1 MNKIEST
8 NQIISAFGSTTDKA
22 SLVSNLVDSTRTGD
36 LHKLMAAGTDTLKIA
51 LFYAEVV
58 GKSTGKVG
66 IYTNLAALANQ
77 WTALQAKINANEP
90 IQVGDVTAVISGI
103 ADVTSD
109 LALLSPIP
117 QVKAL
122 GLTLKGVSVL
132 IGYSTVAFGQ
142 IPITNKTEIVD
153 ATRGALDS
161 ISKNT
166 NSQNETITLNL
177 NNNQTVLSNNA
188 SGSNNVSISVG
199 NANNQTISTS
209 LNSNLEPIETASI
222 YSVKSGDTL
231 SGIAQKYNTSVAA
244 LQVVNPQIT
253 NPNQIIAGQNI
264 YVPLAVHNV
273 GNTWTVGTG
282 ATGDLI
288 AAASGIT
295 VAQLQAANP
304 GVNVT
309 NPPAGTVLN
318 LPTVQNGLLVSTTAV
333 APNFNVTTT
342 NPTGETPVSA
352 DNSTLINNAVSN
364 VKGVGNVNVDA
375 GIKAVIND
383 FISDGFRPGNQNL
396 SPNQILGLGLGPI
409 NTGSFVTQV
418 NMNAN
423 AINNASAG
431 LPKFI
436 PTDPLVLDLNGDG
449 VKLTNY
455 IDAPVLFDIDHDSGG
470 TKEQTGW
477 VSAQDGIVVYDLNN
491 NGKIDDI
498 SETLSEYFN
507 GAIGT
512 NGNGGTKAFANGL
525 AALKS
530 LDSNNDNQFT
540 SADAAWENVKV
551 WVDTNHDGITD
562 AGELKTLSS
571 LNITSINLNQAT
583 QSGLVRNGNEILAS
597 STFVQ
602 NGVTKE
608 ALAANFIANPNG
620 STFTTSG
627 TGTLTTTEGNV
638 KSYTAGNGGETVNV
652 AQKGVNNAQGGTGN
666 DTLIGDGTNNWLVG
680 NLGADTINAG
690 AGDDV
695 ILFDSL
701 DTIDGGDGTDIAQVV
716 GDEGVT
722 LNLAQSHIE
731 VAVGGRGDDII
742 IGGGRSS
749 VFVKGGEGDDI
760 IIGGAANDVLSGE
773 DGEDLIEGGA
783 GNDLIRG
790 HRGRDQLMGGAGDD
804 IIEGGQDD
812 DNLSGGEGND
822 VLNGGQG
829 DDTID
834 GGAGNDIAQFS
845 GSYADYRITKIN
857 ANGKTSYRITD
868 TLGRDG
874 TDTLTNV
881 EKLSFKD
888 VSWINPDDPAP
899 LPVKDILDKNSSGTA
914 FTRSGV
920 QLINVSQLLGNDIDR
935 QNDVLHITVI
945 TDVQGGTIVGS
956 YDAAKKEWTPTLT
969 NGAIQFIADSNY
981 KGIMGFKYSVADAD
995 NNQTQVTNVATGQTA
1010 AMKGAVYLRTPDIPL
1025 DPLVVDQWYLSE
1037 ANIIPVWQDYTGKG
1051 VKIAQF
1057 EPGGEFSVGPEILDV
1072 THPDLKPNLDQNW
1085 LSNPNSNIPQTY
1097 SNHATMVAGV
1107 IVGARNGEG
1116 GVGVAYDAKIS
1127 GHYIQG
1133 SGLTIPAMEQ
1143 EITNALATFKNY
1155 DVVNN
1160 SWGAVSNFDIN
1171 VVPVGLLQSGILD
1184 AVQNGRNG
1192 LGTVIVMAG
1201 GNDRQK
1207 GGNTNTN
1214 ALTANRGVIV
1224 AGGINAASDLGSLQ
1238 IGGTPFSN
1246 PGASILVSA
1255 PASNI
1260 ASSSRLIE
1268 SDSGSTFGSDYSATQ
1283 GTSFATPIISGV
1295 VALMLEANPN
1305 LGWRDVQK
1313 ILAITAKKVNDPNTD
1328 TVWNGATDWN
1338 GGGMHTSHD
1347 YGFGEIDA
1355 RAAVRLAETWIGGN
1369 HTSLN
1374 ERHLVSGEGSMN
1386 NAANLNVAIADGAVI
1401 TRTLSIG
1408 AGLRV
1413 EHATVS
1419 LDVNHSNWGDLTVE
1433 LISPTGTKSILLANT
1448 GTYTANPGGEVG
1460 DGRLTFALD
1469 TTHSYGENAQGNWQ
1483 LKITDRSGRG
1493 TGTLYGWKVD
1503 VYGSDFNETFNSRDN
1518 VYGAAPVI
1526 SSTADNV
1533 YYFTDEFATAPGAS
1547 RTTITDTNSGL
1558 DIINA
1563 AAVSTNV
1570 TINLNNGTT
1579 STIGGRTFTINGNVE
1594 HAFGGDGNDTL
1605 TGNADANRL
1614 VGGRGDDS
1622 LSGGAQ
1628 LDFLDGG
1635 KGNDTLTGG
1644 ADRDLFVIRADAG
1657 SQDTITDFSLATAGE
1672 KIILVGFSGLED
1684 FSQITKTQIGS
1695 DVRLD
1700 LGSAQSVLIKNM
1712 TLASL
1717 TEQSVLILKDQATLD
1732 RYTPYMANA
1741 FASGNA
1747 SGEATLLPTTSG
1759 DITYYAMAGNDA
1771 IGADTPKDMLDG
1783 GDGDDTLWGDYSGTS
1798 AGNDWLEGGAG
1809 NDTLYG
1815 GGGNDFLVG
1824 GSGNDGLAGNAGND
1838 ILLGN
1843 SGDDDL
1849 FGGDGDDLLDGGS
1862 GRDLLSGDAGN
1873 DTIYIDNDLGE
1884 LNITTSTLNYGM
1896 LGGAGS
1902 DTYVLKNPSGGSQS
1916 FGLTVTGAGTVVTSS
1931 NLIGDFNVSEDKID
1945 LRNYPDITKLSDLI
1959 IAQPFTSGSTTIT
1972 RIVVGSGANAPVITL
1987 RNVPPASLSANNFI
2001 FATSTDILGTAGN
2014 DDLVGDSGGNTIN
2027 GKAGADRME
2036 GRTGD
2041 DTYIVD
2047 NVNDVV
2053 IELPGGGYDAVQ
2065 ASVTYTLS
2073 DNVEMLT
2080 LTSTSNING
2089 TGNSAANRMV
2099 GNAGNNILDG
2109 REGSDDLVGGLG
2121 NDTYIVDVGTDR
2133 VTENANEGVDTV
2145 QSSVSWTLGQNLEN
2159 LTLTGSDNIN
2169 ATGNSLNNTLIGNAA
2184 NNILDG
2190 AQGADFMQGGAGDD
2204 TYFVDSTN
2212 DVVTENSNEGIDTVY
2227 TSVSLGRNLD
2237 ANIENLILLG
2247 NATTATGNGLDNT
2260 LIGNDLANTLNG
2272 GAGDDTLDG
2281 GAGVDTLI
2289 GGDGNDTFIIDSTT
2303 DTITETSTGGI
2314 DTVQSSVTFT
2324 LGASS
2329 NLENLILTGTN
2340 SINGTGNALNNL
2352 LIGNSGNNTL
2362 NGGDGNDTL
2371 NGGGGT
2377 DTLVGGNGNDIY
2389 IVDSTTDT
2397 ITETST
2403 GGVDTVQ
2410 SSVSYT
2416 LGATSNLENLTL
2428 TGSAEING
2436 TGNTLNNV
2444 ITGNSGANTLNG
2456 GTGVDTLIGGDG
2468 DDIYVVD
2475 TTTDTITETTTGG
2488 VDTVQSSV
2496 TYTLGATSNLENL
2509 TLMGTAAINGT
2520 GNDLNNVLVGN
2531 SGSNILS
2538 GGLGSDTLIGGSGN
2552 DTYVVAQFETETIDG
2567 YTPGMDVIVET
2578 DTTAGN
2584 IDTVEVG
2591 FENLL
2596 WGQEYSTDHGDYSF
2610 YLTVNRKLT
2619 ADGHDNLEIT
2629 ANGSYI
2635 TDLPMSS
2642 SEYFGSLLIQD
2653 QFKGTPK
2660 VEQIKFSPTGEV
2672 LTMQSYLARV
2682 GYDFYGSDNND
2693 TMYGTD
2699 GVKAM
2704 YGGLGNDSIFGNEA
2718 SNELYGDAGD
2728 DTLSG
2733 GAGNDYLY
2741 GGEGSDTYVFSR
2753 GDGIDVASDEYYLGG
2768 GGTSESQTIRVNANS
2783 NEVNLTRTASLFA
2796 WGSQPSQNSNL
2807 VIEFI
2812 NNSADRLTFNSWW
2825 SADSSNA
2832 NRKIVFNDK
2841 TINLDEIEMA
2851 LTFKPSTTG
2860 ADLRYGSN
2868 RNDTI
2873 SGSSGNDILIGM
2885 GGADILNGDN
2895 GQDRLYGGLG
2905 NDQLYGGLDNDYLY
2919 GEDGNDSLYG
2929 GDGNDSLYGGVG
2941 ADYLDGGSGWNY
2953 YYVDNIGDVVV
2964 GNGTIYSDLQTYNL
2978 GNGQTNSVNIN
2989 QGVNVIGN
2997 AEANAIVGNT
3007 SSNFI
3012 VGNGGNDILSSGGA
3026 GYDILQGG
3034 EGDDSLDRDVNGWY
3048 TSGLLGNALFDGG
3061 AGNDYLSSR
3070 YIGQATLVGNDVIVG
3085 GKGNDIIYASRD
3097 QDGIP
3102 GEDSELPYY
3111 AGMTGNDVIL
3121 FNVGDGQDTLYAGDG
3136 PKLTLSLGKLTSYDQ
3151 LSLTKSGND
3160 LVLNVGA
3167 SDKITLADWY
3177 ANNSEVNTK
3186 SIANLQVVAESL
3198 TGFSTQSSNTLRNN
3212 KIENFNFANVVAAF
3226 DAAGSISNW
3235 QLTETRLMSHLKTGS
3250 NTEAIG
3256 GDIAYQYGRN
3266 GNLTGMG
3273 LNATQ
3278 AVLSD
3283 ANFGKVA
3290 QVFSAS
3296 TIGAGEAIKLS

>member
-1 MNKIEST
+1 MST
-8 NQIISAFGSTTDKA
+8 FEIARDFSLLSEGGYANVPGDKGGKTQFGISTPTFDGAKKSGLISSSYTDVSQISLQDAINIYKSNYWSANNLDAVAAISPALSVAIFDFAITSGGAVRVLQGTLGLPLNQQDGILGQATINAINAYADKA
-22 SLVSNLVDSTRTGD
+22 HLVD
-36 LHKLMAAGTDTLKIA
+36 
-51 LFYAEVV
+51 LFLQDRKNYYELLVIKDPSQ
-58 GKSTGKVG
+58 GKFLNG
-66 IYTNLAALANQ
+66 
-77 WTALQAKINANEP
+77 WIN
-90 IQVGDVTAVISGI
+90 
-103 ADVTSD
+103 
-109 LALLSPIP
+109 
-117 QVKAL
+117 
-122 GLTLKGVSVL
+122 
-132 IGYSTVAFGQ
+132 
-142 IPITNKTEIVD
+142 
-153 ATRGALDS
+153 R
-161 ISKNT
+161 
-166 NSQNETITLNL
+166 
-177 NNNQTVLSNNA
+177 
-188 SGSNNVSISVG
+188 
-199 NANNQTISTS
+199 
-209 LNSNLEPIETASI
+209 
-222 YSVKSGDTL
+222 
-231 SGIAQKYNTSVAA
+231 
-244 LQVVNPQIT
+244 VVNIDF
-253 NPNQIIAGQNI
+253 
-264 YVPLAVHNV
+264 YLDKVPASNV
-273 GNTWTVGTG
+273 
-282 ATGDLI
+282 
-288 AAASGIT
+288 
-295 VAQLQAANP
+295 
-304 GVNVT
+304 
-309 NPPAGTVLN
+309 PAGTTTSQIN
-318 LPTVQNGLLVSTTAV
+318 INTSTTTPSMSQTGVTNEAAAAAAV
-333 APNFNVTTT
+333 NNGVALGSSVKTVSFSN
-342 NPTGETPVSA
+342 GEL
-352 DNSTLINNAVSN
+352 NSTSTYATTIAAMTT
-364 VKGVGNVNVDA
+364 G
-375 GIKAVIND
+375 GI
-383 FISDGFRPGNQNL
+383 RPGNFSVL
-396 SPNQILGLGLGPI
+396 PDGSVAPI
-409 NTGSFVTQV
+409 PSLLISNTTPTTTVTV
-418 NMNAN
+418 PSS
-423 AINNASAG
+423 SAG
-431 LPKFI
+431 SNYTVNSYGVII
-436 PTDPLVLDLNGDG
+436 PNILNSSRTYVDPLILDLNDDG
-449 VKLTNY
+449 VQLTSY
-455 IDAPVLFDIDHDSGG
+455 AEHTVLFDVDHEGLIAGNASL
-470 TKEQTGW
+470 EQTGW
-477 VSAQDGIVVYDLNN
+477 VKANTTTGQAINMDGIVVHDLNG
-491 NGKIDDI
+491 NGKIDGI
-498 SETLSEYFN
+498 HETLSEFYN

-512 NGNGGTKAFANGL
+512 DSNTSGEKKYSNGFM
-525 AALKS
+525 ALKS
-530 LDSNNDNQFT
+530 LDKGNGTVGSLGYGDNIFDNK
-540 SADAAWENVKV
+540 DAAFNQLRV
-551 WVDTNHDGITD
+551 WVDANSDGVTD
-562 AGELKTLSS
+562 AGELRTFAELG
-571 LNITSINLNQAT
+571 ITSINLNAT
-583 QSGLVRNGNEILAS
+583 AQSGLVNGGNEVLA
-597 STFVQ
+597 TGAFTQ
-602 NGVTKE
+602 NGQSKQAQAINFVANT
-608 ALAANFIANPNG
+608 AGSSFTAATDGVRIDTQAG
-620 STFTTSG
+620 ETGQTTSTYTH
-627 TGTLTTTEGNV
+627 TGTNNATLNSSALNV
-638 KSYTAGNGGETVNV
+638 KNIYGNS
-652 AQKGVNNAQGGTGN
+652 GN
-666 DTLIGDGTNNWLVG
+666 DTITGDAGTNWLG
-680 NLGADTINAG
+680 GGAGADIIFAG

-695 ILFDSL
+695 LLIDAA
-701 DTIDGGDGTDIAQVV
+701 DTIIDGGDGNDIAQVI
-716 GDEGVT
+716 GSTGVT
-722 LNLAQSHIE
+722 LNLAQSKIE
-731 VAVGGRGDDII
+731 AAVGGIGNDTF
-742 IGGGRSS
+742 IGGGTTS
-749 VFVKGGEGDDI
+749 VFISANDGNDLLVGGT
-760 IIGGAANDVLSGE
+760 ANDVLAGDNGDDVL
-773 DGEDLIEGGA
+773 DGGD
-783 GNDLIRG
+783 GNDLLRG
-790 HRGRDQLMGGAGDD
+790 GRGKDQLIGGNGDD
-804 IIEGGQDD
+804 ILDGGQDD
-812 DNLSGGEGND
+812 DDIFGGDGND

-829 DDTID
+829 DDSID
-834 GGAGNDIAQFS
+834 GGLGNDVAEFS
-845 GSYADYRITKIN
+845 GSYAEYRVTKLEN
-857 ANGKTSYRITD
+857 NKYRVTD
-868 TLGRDG
+868 LLGRDG

-888 VSWINPDDPAP
+888 VSWVDPDLAAP
-899 LPVKDILDKNSSGTA
+899 MPVKDILDKNASGTA

-920 QLINVSQLLGNDIDR
+920 QLINVSQLLGNDLDR

-956 YDAAKKEWTPTLT
+956 YDAAKKEWTPTIT
-969 NGAIQFIADSNY
+969 NGAIQFVADANY
-981 KGIMGFKYSVADAD
+981 KGIMGFKYSVADAG
-995 NNQTQVTNVATGQTA
+995 NNVTQVTSNGASAT
-1010 AMKGAVYLRTPDIPL
+1010 MKAAVYLRTPDIPL

-1037 ANIIPVWQDYTGKG
+1037 ANIIAVWQDYTGKG
-1051 VKIAQF
+1051 VKVAQF

-1171 VVPVGLLQSGILD
+1171 VVPVGLLQQGIKD
-1184 AVQNGRNG
+1184 AVDNGRNG

-1283 GTSFATPIISGV
+1283 GTSFATPIISGI
-1295 VALMLEANPN
+1295 VALMLEANPK
-1305 LGWRDVQK
+1305 LGWRDVQQ

-1328 TVWNGATDWN
+1328 TVWNGATNWN

-1347 YGFGEIDA
+1347 YGFGEVDA

-1408 AGLRV
+1408 VGLRV

-1419 LDVNHSNWGDLTVE
+1419 LDINHSNWGDLTVE

-1547 RTTITDTNSGL
+1547 RSTITDTNAGL

-1614 VGGRGDDS
+1614 VGGRGDDN

-1672 KIILVGFSGLED
+1672 KIVLVGFSGLED
-1684 FSQITKTQIGS
+1684 FSQLVKAQVGS

-1700 LGSAQSVLIKNM
+1700 LGNAQSVLIKNM
-1712 TLASL
+1712 TLANL
-1717 TEQSVLILKDQATLD
+1717 TEQSVLILKDQAALD

-1815 GGGNDFLVG
+1815 GGGNDFVVG
-1824 GSGNDGLAGNAGND
+1824 GSGNDGLAGNAGDD

-1843 SGDDDL
+1843 SGDDAL
-1849 FGGDGDDLLDGGS
+1849 FGGDGDDLLDGGT

-1902 DTYVLKNPSGGSQS
+1902 DTYVLKNPSGGSQGFS
-1916 FGLTVTGAGTVVTSS
+1916 LTSSSSGTVVSSS

-1945 LRNYPDITKLSDLI
+1945 LRNYADITKLSDLI
-1959 IAQPFTSGSTTIT
+1959 ITQPFTYGSTTIT
-1972 RIVVGSGANAPVITL
+1972 RIVVGSGVNPPVITL
-1987 RNVPPASLSANNFI
+1987 RNVPPASLSASNFI

-2014 DDLVGDSGGNTIN
+2014 DDLVGDSGSNTIN

-2080 LTSTSNING
+2080 LTSSANING
-2089 TGNSAANRMV
+2089 NGNSAANRMV

-2159 LTLTGSDNIN
+2159 LTLTASDNIN

-2190 AQGADFMQGGAGDD
+2190 AQGADVMQGGAGDD

-2212 DVVTENSNEGIDTVY
+2212 DGVTENSNEGIDTVY

-2281 GAGVDTLI
+2281 GAGVDILI
-2289 GGDGNDTFIIDSTT
+2289 GGDGNDTFIVDTTT
-2303 DTITETSTGGI
+2303 DNITETSTGGV

-2329 NLENLILTGTN
+2329 NLENLILIGTN
-2340 SINGTGNALNNL
+2340 AINGTGNALNNVL
-2352 LIGNSGNNTL
+2352 TGNSGNNTL

-2371 NGGGGT
+2371 NGGAGT
-2377 DTLVGGNGNDIY
+2377 DILVGGNGDDTY

-2410 SSVSYT
+2410 SSVTYT
-2416 LGATSNLENLTL
+2416 LGATSNLEKLTL

-2444 ITGNSGANTLNG
+2444 ITGNAAANTLNG
-2456 GTGVDTLIGGDG
+2456 AGGVDTLIGGDG

-2475 TTTDTITETTTGG
+2475 TTTDSITETSTGG

-2496 TYTLGATSNLENL
+2496 SFTLGATSNLENL
-2509 TLMGTAAINGT
+2509 TLTGTAAINGT
-2520 GNDLNNVLVGN
+2520 GNDFNNVIIGN
-2531 SGSNILS
+2531 SGNNILS
-2538 GGLGSDTLIGGSGN
+2538 GGFGSDTLIGGAGN
-2552 DTYVVAQFETETIDG
+2552 DTYIVARSNIYASSPSEVGTDIIIDS
-2567 YTPGMDVIVET
+2567 DL
-2578 DTTAGN
+2578 TAGN
-2584 IDTVEVG
+2584 VDTVEVG

-2596 WGQEYSTDHGDYSF
+2596 WGEEYSNAYGNYSF

-2619 ADGHDNLEIT
+2619 NDDHDNLEIS
-2629 ANGSYI
+2629 AEGSYI
-2635 TDLPMSS
+2635 TDSPYDSR
-2642 SEYFGSLLIQD
+2642 EYFGGLMIQD
-2653 QFKGTPK
+2653 QFKGSSK
-2660 VEQIKFSPTGEV
+2660 IEQIKFSSTGEV
-2672 LTMQSYLARV
+2672 LTMQNYLTRV
-2682 GYDFYGSDNND
+2682 GYNFIGSDNND
-2693 TMYGTD
+2693 TMYGTS
-2699 GVKAM
+2699 GVKSM
-2704 YGGLGNDSIFGNEA
+2704 NGGLGNDFIVGNEA
-2718 SNELYGDAGD
+2718 ANQLYGGAGD

-2753 GDGIDVASDEYYLGG
+2753 GDGIDVAQEGDFSEGG
-2768 GGTSESQTIRVNANS
+2768 GSFELQTIRVNANS

-2807 VIEFI
+2807 VVDFI

-2905 NDQLYGGLDNDYLY
+2905 NDQLYGGLDNDSLY

-2929 GDGNDSLYGGVG
+2929 GDGNDTLDGGVG
-2941 ADYLDGGSGWNY
+2941 SDYLDGGSGWNY

-2997 AEANAIVGNT
+2997 AEANGIVGNT

-3012 VGNGGNDILSSGGA
+3012 VGNGGNDNLSSGGA

-3048 TSGLLGNALFDGG
+3048 TSGLLGNALLDGG

-3283 ANFGKVA
+3283 ANFGKMA
-3290 QVFSAS
+3290 QVFSTS
-3296 TIGAGEAIKLS
+3296 TIGAGESIKLS